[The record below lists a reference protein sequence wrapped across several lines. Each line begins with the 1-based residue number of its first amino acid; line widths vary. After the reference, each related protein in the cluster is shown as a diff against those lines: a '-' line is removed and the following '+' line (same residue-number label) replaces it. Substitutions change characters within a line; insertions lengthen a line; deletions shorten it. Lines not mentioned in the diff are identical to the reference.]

1 METLE
6 DLYSFYLENCVDETK
21 NEIPLCFEEWVVNNG
36 KEELEY
42 NLINK
47 DLQKQAQ

>member
-1 METLE
+1 MSLE
-6 DLYSFYLENCVDETK
+6 YLEK
-21 NEIPLCFEEWVVNNG
+21 MKQKILRNN
-36 KEELEY
+36 